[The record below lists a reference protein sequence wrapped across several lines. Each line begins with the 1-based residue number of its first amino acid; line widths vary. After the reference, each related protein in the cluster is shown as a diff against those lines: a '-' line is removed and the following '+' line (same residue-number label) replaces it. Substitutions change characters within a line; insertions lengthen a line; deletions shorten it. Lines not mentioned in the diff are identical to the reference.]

1 MAFVCRR
8 PFALTTC
15 LKQLPKAAAPSTRT
29 FHTSPKP
36 LNLHSKILPTLT
48 KSRNQFQQAFRRT
61 YIQQPGQVSAP
72 NTASLSQRLLY
83 GAAIVG
89 GTVLATNLV
98 FNRETREDGGMP
110 PFERQYLN
118 QTFLHTGLGI
128 GIIGVAAQALHR
140 SGWSVRLMTANPW
153 LVLGCGLAASI
164 GTMYGTFATP
174 PDNYI
179 QKYALWTGFNV
190 AQAALLSPLLFL
202 QPALLARAGLY
213 TAAMMG
219 SIAFVGATAKQE
231 KYLYLGGP
239 LLAGVAIVAVSG
251 LAPLVLPVTAART
264 LMWSERIWL
273 YGGLVVFG
281 GFTLYDVQKILQ
293 HARMA
298 ERGLVRKDVV
308 NESVSLELDFLNIF
322 IRMVQVLGMRN
333 QKR

>member
-174 PDNYI
+174 PD
-179 QKYALWTGFNV
+179 KYA
-190 AQAALLSPLLFL
+190 SPPQLH
-202 QPALLARAGLY
+202 
-213 TAAMMG
+213 
-219 SIAFVGATAKQE
+219 SIHPPPSFPHHEVIQIRLTNPLPATATSKNTPS
-231 KYLYLGGP
+231 GP
-239 LLAGVAIVAVSG
+239 ASTS
-251 LAPLVLPVTAART
+251 PKPP
-264 LMWSERIWL
+264 SSPPSSSS
-273 YGGLVVFG
+273 
-281 GFTLYDVQKILQ
+281 
-293 HARMA
+293 
-298 ERGLVRKDVV
+298 
-308 NESVSLELDFLNIF
+308 NPPS
-322 IRMVQVLGMRN
+322 
-333 QKR
+333 